1 MLHEVLEDFEEW
13 LTKYLKHNSL
23 RSLNICGQ
31 SVMYDIV
38 FLKAAYR
45 QEKKEWPFS
54 NMLID
59 LHNIAFYLFEVL
71 AKNGIKTPRSLSLNA
86 IADFFDLK
94 REGLEHNALEDALI
108 TGECLRECM
117 NYTNI
122 LKLKA

>member
-1 MLHEVLEDFEEW
+1 MAPA
-13 LTKYLKHNSL
+13 TISL
-23 RSLNICGQ
+23 ADADPSSIRTTNAPFSNN
-31 SVMYDIV
+31 
-38 FLKAAYR
+38 
-45 QEKKEWPFS
+45 PFS